1 MKCVTASTF
10 VRALAAF
17 ALLVL
22 LLAPRSEAQAIAEN
36 FDQLRFRLQA
46 GDNVYIVDGT
56 EEQEARVLDV
66 SSSTLAVSIKG
77 TRRSLAERDVTRI
90 RRRLPDSLW
99 NGAII
104 GAATGSGLAIGL
116 GASVGDECSAACWA
130 TGVAFYGGIGTLVG
144 TGVDALIKGR
154 KTIYTAA
161 GGDPSAKVVVRPL
174 MLPGVKSLS
183 LSVQF

>member
-1 MKCVTASTF
+1 MVNASVLIAAFENRGGEMRDGFNFRTP
-10 VRALAAF
+10 LAAF
-17 ALLVL
+17 ALLV

-46 GDNVYIVDGT
+46 GDTVYIVDGT
-56 EEQEARVLDV
+56 GEEQEARVLDV

-116 GASVGDECSAACWA
+116 GASSVG
-130 TGVAFYGGIGTLVG
+130 
-144 TGVDALIKGR
+144 R
-154 KTIYTAA
+154 
-161 GGDPSAKVVVRPL
+161 
-174 MLPGVKSLS
+174 
-183 LSVQF
+183 